1 MMCIIDYNNSIS
13 GFILNFQCTCIKWL
27 DSVKVVSLTKVSISS
42 KYICTSIIVSTKRS
56 MNNYCTVVIH
66 FFFQM
71 FYCDPQQK
79 EEIILEQLQ
88 HSSSDINDHIN
99 NLIIDKSDINNMIKK
114 SVSLEDLDI
123 TLNLLDTTVSVSN
136 IEIKEEFSLVE
147 SAEPTVSDACTFKK
161 EELNV
166 LDQNPEQLTRKV
178 FSMY

>member
-1 MMCIIDYNNSIS
+1 MFS
-13 GFILNFQCTCIKWL
+13 
-27 DSVKVVSLTKVSISS
+27 
-42 KYICTSIIVSTKRS
+42 
-56 MNNYCTVVIH
+56 YCN
-66 FFFQM
+66 
-71 FYCDPQQK
+71 PQQK

-99 NLIIDKSDINNMIKK
+99 KLIIDKSDINNMIKK

-161 EELNV
+161 DELNV